1 MSAWPLEIPHADAQ
15 RILKG
20 ASTLIVTRSVKPGA
34 YDLQDALIVRRN
46 ARYRK
51 DGRHDL
57 QASPDVTSIV
67 VKAVD
72 EMRLM
77 DLDLA
82 IVRSAGWKAQ
92 RDFYDDWY
100 QRRGWIDGETLVR
113 VCRVRIVE
121 PVRMLHRRVHRGY
134 TTDPAKAV
142 RDEPSA
148 LSASE
153 LRELAGAAHRR
164 FEREHA
170 RELRDRAMSSL
181 KARRRQAEKAGNY
194 RESIRLTRQIEK
206 LERGEL
212 AA

>member
-15 RILKG
+15 RVLKG
-20 ASTLIVTRSVKPGA
+20 ASVLIVTRSVKPGA
-34 YDLQDALIVRRN
+34 YELQDALIVRRN
-46 ARYRK
+46 ARYRR

-57 QASPDVTSIV
+57 QASPDVASIV
-67 VKAVD
+67 VKTVD

-82 IVRSAGWKAQ
+82 IVRAAGFKTQ

-121 PVRMLHRRVHRGY
+121 PVRMLHQRVHRGY
-134 TTDPAKAV
+134 TTDPTRAA

-164 FEREHA
+164 YEREHA
-170 RELRDRAMSSL
+170 AEIQRRELVSL
-181 KARRRQAEKAGNY
+181 MARWRQAAKAGNY
-194 RESIRLTRQIEK
+194 AEAIRLSRQ
-206 LERGEL
+206 L
-212 AA
+212 ARLRDAA